1 MTSSDTKEA
10 RLSEIAADIERED
23 PAPPLR
29 AGARQLVFGAGNPD
43 AEIVFVGEA
52 PGANEDKQG
61 VPFVGAAGRFLG
73 EMLSGIGMKRE
84 DVYITNIVK
93 YRPPEN
99 RDPTLAEIEA
109 FVPYLERQ
117 IEVIDPKLV
126 AFLGRHSM
134 NVFFPDLK
142 ISTAHGQIIRQDER
156 VFLPLFHPA
165 AALYNPGM
173 RTVLVED
180 FAKIP
185 AILDALDP

>member
-1 MTSSDTKEA
+1 MTETNDKAA
-10 RLSEIAADIERED
+10 RLAAIAQTIERDD
-23 PAPPLR
+23 PAPHLR
-29 AGARQLVFGAGNPD
+29 ESAIQLVAGAGNPD
-43 AEIVFVGEA
+43 AEVVFIGEA
-52 PGANEDKQG
+52 PGAKEDKQG
-61 VPFVGAAGRFLG
+61 EPFVGAAGRFLS
-73 EMLSGIGMKRE
+73 EMLSGIGMKRQ

-99 RDPTLAEIEA
+99 RDPTPDEIA
-109 FVPYLERQ
+109 VFVPYLSAQ

-134 NVFFPDLK
+134 NVFFPYLK
-142 ISTAHGQIIRQDER
+142 ISQAHGHPIKHEGRLY
-156 VFLPLFHPA
+156 LPLFHPA

-173 RTVLVED
+173 RTVLMED